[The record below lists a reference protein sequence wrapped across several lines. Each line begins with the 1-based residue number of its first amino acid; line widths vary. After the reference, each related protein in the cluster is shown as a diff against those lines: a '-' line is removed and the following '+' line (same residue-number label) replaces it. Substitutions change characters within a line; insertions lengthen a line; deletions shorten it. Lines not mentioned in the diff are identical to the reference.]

1 MLIFF
6 IHIIDTI
13 YMWIIVIFARY
24 MCNNNNRC
32 FTRQQNRRNSHVQQK
47 TYEQPIRITE
57 ITTLLLL
64 WRHNGITELWILKTE
79 IRNNY
84 NNYGYGEQL

>member
-24 MCNNNNRC
+24 MYYNNNKC
-32 FTRQQNRRNSHVQQK
+32 FTRQQNRRNCHV
-47 TYEQPIRITE
+47 
-57 ITTLLLL
+57 
-64 WRHNGITELWILKTE
+64 
-79 IRNNY
+79 
-84 NNYGYGEQL
+84 